1 MIATLIWGK
10 LLRPAFLCGVLALFL
25 CLPAASG
32 QTIRD
37 MPPPPP
43 VPKPKP
49 TPTPK
54 PPTDEVLEVVRVSSN
69 LVMVP
74 VSVTDANSQPVQ
86 GLQVSDFRLEEE
98 GRQQEIA
105 EIGDPEQV
113 PLDIAVLFDVS
124 SSVSQKGFFV
134 FQQEAAA
141 AFLKQVMKPVD
152 KAAIFTITDR
162 ATLLQPLASAEIAA
176 AKVLTIP
183 AATSPVPTAFYDTVS
198 AAAKYLNE
206 NSPGRHRRV
215 IVVLSDG
222 DDNFSERI
230 KDLTIAEVR
239 ASQSGN
245 VTPAAARVGL
255 QARHRRAVL
264 DVQQAVQKADATF
277 YSVNP
282 GGPSV
287 RLNDISMRAQTGMQS
302 IADATGGTAFV
313 PDSDKDLEAVFR
325 QVAAELRGQY
335 LLQYYANAEAPPGQ
349 FRQIK
354 VNVPTHPD
362 VRIRARQGYYLR
374 QDKIEGGRGKT
385 DKKQVP

>member
-1 MIATLIWGK
+1 MIMGSMVKVIWGK
-10 LLRPAFLCGVLALFL
+10 FMRPASLFGVLAIFL
-25 CLPAASG
+25 SVAVVPHASG

-37 MPPPPP
+37 LPPPPP

-54 PPTDEVLEVVRVSSN
+54 PPTNEVLDVVRVSSN

-74 VSVTDANSQPVQ
+74 VSVTDSKGQAIQ
-86 GLQVSDFRLEEE
+86 GLQVKD
-98 GRQQEIA
+98 
-105 EIGDPEQV
+105 
-113 PLDIAVLFDVS
+113 
-124 SSVSQKGFFV
+124 

-162 ATLLQPLASAEIAA
+162 STMIQPLASAETAA

-183 AATSPVPTAFYDTVS
+183 AANSPVPTAFYDTVL
-198 AAAKYLNE
+198 AAAKYLMD
-206 NSPGRHRRV
+206 NSPGHHRHV

-222 DDNFSERI
+222 DDNYSEQI
-230 KDLTIAEVR
+230 KDLTLAEVR

-245 VTPAAARVGL
+245 LSPAAARVGL
-255 QARHRRAVL
+255 LDRHRRAVL
-264 DVQQAVQKADATF
+264 DVQQAAQKADATF

-282 GGPSV
+282 GGLSV
-287 RLNDISMRAQTGMQS
+287 RLVEISMRAENGMQS

-335 LLQYYANAEAPPGQ
+335 LLQYYANAEALPGQ
-349 FRQIK
+349 VRRIR
-354 VNVPTHPD
+354 VSVPEHPELR
-362 VRIRARQGYYLR
+362 VRARQGYYPR
-374 QDKIEGGRGKT
+374 QDTAEGGKT
-385 DKKQVP
+385 KDEKKRTP